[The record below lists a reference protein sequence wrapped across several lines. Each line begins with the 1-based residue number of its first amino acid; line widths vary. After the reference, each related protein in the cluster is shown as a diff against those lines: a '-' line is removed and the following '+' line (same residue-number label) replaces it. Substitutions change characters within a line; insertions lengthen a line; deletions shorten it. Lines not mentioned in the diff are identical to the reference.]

1 MTDNEQDERDT
12 QTNADDAERRP
23 SSTSPVEGKTHEAT
37 TPPGQGEVD
46 PDAVQK
52 SREGLDRAGGG
63 H

>member
-1 MTDNEQDERDT
+1 MTDNEQDERNT
-12 QTNADDAERRP
+12 QADAGNARRRP

-37 TPPGQGEVD
+37 TPPGQGD
-46 PDAVQK
+46 LDRDAVEK